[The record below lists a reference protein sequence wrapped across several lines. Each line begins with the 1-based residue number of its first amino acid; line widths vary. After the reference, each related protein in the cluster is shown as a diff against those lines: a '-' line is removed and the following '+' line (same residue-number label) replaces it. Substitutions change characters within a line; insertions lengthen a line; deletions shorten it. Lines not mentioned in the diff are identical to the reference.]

1 MYIDTADSLP
11 LPGTLVFRAQVHH
24 MSTMTYTL
32 CTATLLRGESSRYP
46 STTTRTRPLG
56 HSCRCSTRLSPAPCV
71 FLVNHKSTPRTVTDS
86 STLDSSALVS
96 IASGHFRPHCFI
108 RMPAWRVKCDH
119 SSMSAL
125 LHLFIIPL
133 AGEAVSVKSYMYL
146 LIYMQQKLRRNRD
159 LKVDLNRDK
168 TMRR

>member
-71 FLVNHKSTPRTVTDS
+71 FLANHKSTPRTVTDS